1 MRANTRVMVRAKTS
15 GPSPTTMALGVIA
28 LLSVA
33 GCESAPIP
41 TAVPTAQSVAGL
53 SPAGTVALTETLLGG
68 VGVGKGVLTL
78 QGKKFPFMLI
88 GTIVGPGGSLSKVQV
103 AGDVYKLDD
112 VSQFPGVYAEGTGAP
127 GLETEGKSNLW
138 LENKAGV
145 IMHLTG
151 TSSGVTLSLGREEV
165 LIKLEQR

>member
-1 MRANTRVMVRAKTS
+1 
-15 GPSPTTMALGVIA
+15 MALGMIA
-28 LLSVA
+28 LLSVG
-33 GCESAPIP
+33 GCQSTPIP
-41 TAVPTAQSVAGL
+41 TAVPTAQSIAGL
-53 SPAGTVALTETLLGG
+53 SPAGTVTLTETMLGG
-68 VGVGKGVLTL
+68 VGAGTGVLAV
-78 QGKKFPFMLI
+78 QGKKYPFRLL

-112 VSQFPGVYAEGTGAP
+112 VSQFPGVYAEGTGEP
-127 GLETEGKSNLW
+127 GLETQGKSNLW

-165 LIKLEQR
+165 LIKMEQQ

>member
-1 MRANTRVMVRAKTS
+1 MRANTRVMGRARTS
-15 GPSPTTMALGVIA
+15 GPTLVTVTLGIVA
-28 LLSVA
+28 LLSVG
-33 GCESAPIP
+33 GCASSPIP
-41 TAVPTAQSVAGL
+41 TAVPTAQSI
-53 SPAGTVALTETLLGG
+53 AGTPPSGTVTLTETFLGG
-68 VGVGKGVLTL
+68 VGAGKGVLTFH
-78 QGKKFPFMLI
+78 GKKYPFELI

-112 VSQFPGVYAEGTGAP
+112 VSQFPGAYAEGTGEP

-151 TSSGVTLSLGREEV
+151 TSSGFTLSLGREEV
-165 LIKLEQR
+165 LIKMRQR